1 MFPIWRFLAF
11 FLFLPFQTLIALC
24 RATKFDHGAMTWM
37 HKPLG
42 KLFMSLYEAQ
52 TFAKGVKR
60 CRRLAGLPEQRFQDG
75 TPVYNLRFVPTA
87 TTISSS
93 LLAPPRDWPLWQ
105 QVTGFLMMDGGRED
119 VWSAPDEFLAFLARG
134 KTSSSNSG
142 SSSGSSGSSG
152 SSSTHDNDDQKPVY
166 VGFGSMCGDEAM
178 AVHLTRTA
186 LASLRAAKQRGVL
199 LGGWAGMT
207 RHRLDPVADAVRKL
221 TRMTVDENVFLH
233 MFPIDDLS
241 MI

>member
-1 MFPIWRFLAF
+1 MAW
-11 FLFLPFQTLIALC
+11 T
-24 RATKFDHGAMTWM
+24 

-42 KLFMSLYEAQ
+42 QVFMSLYEAQ

-87 TTISSS
+87 TTIASA
-93 LLAPPRDWPLWQ
+93 LVPQPRDWPAWQ

-119 VWSAPDEFLAFLARG
+119 IWEAPADFLAFLARG
-134 KTSSSNSG
+134 GSGGSGGESG
-142 SSSGSSGSSG
+142 SGGGESGG
-152 SSSTHDNDDQKPVY
+152 DNRPVY

-178 AVHLTRTA
+178 AVHLTRVS
-186 LASLRAAKQRGVL
+186 LASLQAANQRGVL

-207 RHRLDPVADAVRKL
+207 RHRLDPVADKV
-221 TRMTVDENVFLH
+221 TVSAR
-233 MFPIDDLS
+233 PRCLS
-241 MI
+241 PASLYV

>member
-1 MFPIWRFLAF
+1 MAW
-11 FLFLPFQTLIALC
+11 T
-24 RATKFDHGAMTWM
+24 

-42 KLFMSLYEAQ
+42 QVFMSLYEAQ

-87 TTISSS
+87 TTIASA
-93 LLAPPRDWPLWQ
+93 LVPQPRDWPAWQ

-119 VWSAPDEFLAFLARG
+119 IWEAPADFLAFLARG
-134 KTSSSNSG
+134 GSG
-142 SSSGSSGSSG
+142 SGGGESGSGGDESSGGGSGGESSGGGISSG
-152 SSSTHDNDDQKPVY
+152 DNRPVY

-178 AVHLTRTA
+178 AVHLTRVS
-186 LASLRAAKQRGVL
+186 LASLQAANQRGVL

-207 RHRLDPVADAVRKL
+207 RHRLDPVADKV
-221 TRMTVDENVFLH
+221 TVSAR
-233 MFPIDDLS
+233 PRCLS
-241 MI
+241 PASLYV

>member
-1 MFPIWRFLAF
+1 
-11 FLFLPFQTLIALC
+11 
-24 RATKFDHGAMTWM
+24 MTWM

-134 KTSSSNSG
+134 QK
-142 SSSGSSGSSG
+142 SSGSSADSSDGSGSSG
-152 SSSTHDNDDQKPVY
+152 VGSGSSHDSNDDNRPVY

-186 LASLRAAKQRGVL
+186 LASLRAANQRGVL

-207 RHRLDPVADAVRKL
+207 RHRLDPVADKVR
-221 TRMTVDENVFLH
+221 TFEAENKH
-233 MFPIDDLS
+233 
-241 MI
+241 

>member
-1 MFPIWRFLAF
+1 
-11 FLFLPFQTLIALC
+11 
-24 RATKFDHGAMTWM
+24 MTWM

-42 KLFMSLYEAQ
+42 QLFMSLYEAQ

-93 LLAPPRDWPLWQ
+93 LLPPPRDWPLWQ

-134 KTSSSNSG
+134 QK
-142 SSSGSSGSSG
+142 SSGSSADSSDGSGSSG
-152 SSSTHDNDDQKPVY
+152 VGSGSSHDSNDDNRPVY

-186 LASLRAAKQRGVL
+186 LASLRAANQRGVL

-207 RHRLDPVADAVRKL
+207 RHRLDPVADKVR
-221 TRMTVDENVFLH
+221 TFEAENKH
-233 MFPIDDLS
+233 
-241 MI
+241 